1 MPVDISETK
10 IVAGYL
16 MAASLSKAEDEFQI

>member
-1 MPVDISETK
+1 MPINVSELK

-16 MAASLSKAEDEFQI
+16 MAASLSKAEGEFQI